1 MKRYILLLISCL
13 HLLTACGKE
22 HTTTENPPRKAF
34 VVGYLFANTGL
45 LEAAK
50 KLDFTKIT
58 HLNIAFINPDAT
70 GTFPTVLGL
79 SETVKLAHQ
88 HDVKVFAS
96 FAGGSPPEH
105 LKDLLKPAKQK
116 ALIVNFGKLVD
127 TYSLDGIDVDLEGDF
142 IDENYESF
150 VVGLSDLLR
159 AKKKLMTA
167 AVATWTSNRITDK
180 ALARYDLVHIMSYD
194 YTGPWNKSNAGPHAT
209 YAHMVKDFTHWRDVR
224 QVAPEKLVIGL
235 PFYGYGFGPSI
246 ADDITYKALVA
257 QYPEAVH
264 TDEIV
269 IPQQGT
275 FYYNGAATI
284 ASKAIYAREQGA
296 GGVMVWHLL
305 GDADAPH
312 ALLQIIQDNLY
323 PTTSR

>member
-1 MKRYILLLISCL
+1 MKRYILLFISCFQ
-13 HLLTACGKE
+13 LLTACAKDQIVE
-22 HTTTENPPRKAF
+22 ENPPRKAF
-34 VVGYLFANTGL
+34 VVGYLFANAGL

-50 KLDFTKIT
+50 KIDYSKIT

-70 GTFPTVLGL
+70 GVFPLVPGLG
-79 SETVKLAHQ
+79 ETVKLAHQ

-105 LKDLLKPAKQK
+105 LKELLQPTKQV
-116 ALIVNFGKLVD
+116 ALIVNFAKLVD
-127 TYSLDGIDVDLEGDF
+127 TYGLDGIDVDLEGDF
-142 IDENYESF
+142 IDQNYESF
-150 VVGLSDLLR
+150 VLGLSDMLR
-159 AKKKLMTA
+159 AKKKMMTA
-167 AVATWTSNRITDK
+167 AVATWTSNRVSDQ

-194 YTGPWNKSNAGPHAT
+194 FTGPWNKANGGPHST
-209 YAHMVKDFTHWRDVR
+209 FEHLVKDFTHWRDVR
-224 QVAPEKLVIGL
+224 KVAPEKLVIGL
-235 PFYGYGFGPSI
+235 PFYGYGFGPNI

-257 QYPEAVH
+257 QYPEAVKS
-264 TDEIV
+264 DEWT

-284 ASKAIYAREQGA
+284 AKKATYAREQGA

-323 PTTSR
+323 RVKK